1 MKKSQ
6 FIKEEEISFEELSE
20 NWVSLKFGNDRFV
33 MDTDTLIDLS
43 FRCASFLAYLEG
55 KEQNSISENLEAC
68 NCISA
73 DKNLLH

>member
-6 FIKEEEISFEELSE
+6 FLKEEEISFEELGE

-33 MDTDTLIDLS
+33 MDTDTLIALS

-55 KEQNSISENLEAC
+55 KEENSNEQNAEMC
-68 NCISA
+68 HCVSA